1 MGQFSPRIDYENVCH
16 QETAQQGTKN
26 FLPMLLSS
34 LPRFF
39 ASIFSP
45 LCLRAFVAILIAGF
59 LIFEL

>member
-34 LPRFF
+34 LLSF
-39 ASIFSP
+39 
-45 LCLRAFVAILIAGF
+45 LLRAFVAILIAGGF
-59 LIFEL
+59 R